1 MFLAM
6 KSRQMAPKG
15 PNSSPR
21 IVVGQAAA
29 ALAVGMGVGR
39 FVYTPVLPLM
49 IAQAHLSQQ
58 AAGLIATANYFGY
71 LLGAIAGIIVPR
83 LLRSTLALRTSLVVL
98 TVTLAGMPLTDNV
111 TGWLVLRLVAGV
123 ASALIF
129 IIAASS
135 MFTRLREYGSHL
147 IGWGFGGIGAGIAAS
162 GFLVLLLG
170 RVSNW
175 NAAWFASAVLAAIF
189 STLCWTLKTG
199 PPVST
204 TTVTPTPTHPGPLLW
219 FVLILI
225 SYSLEGVGY
234 IVAGTFLVAAID
246 QSAPGLTGANAW
258 TLVGLAALLST
269 AFWAWLAYRFRR
281 ATLLIAALV
290 AQAIGIALPAL
301 FGGAVPALISALLFG
316 ATFLGIATL
325 ALAIGSHLRFPRATA
340 LLTTGYSVGQILGP
354 LIVTPWVSHGYR
366 EALLFGAAAVVAA
379 AAAAGTLRMKAPD
392 A

>member
-1 MFLAM
+1 
-6 KSRQMAPKG
+6 MATKG
-15 PNSSPR
+15 PNSSPWS
-21 IVVGQAAA
+21 VVGQAAA

-39 FVYTPVLPLM
+39 FAYTPILPLM
-49 IAQAHLSQQ
+49 ITQAHLSQQ

-71 LLGAIAGIIVPR
+71 LLGAIAVIILPR
-83 LLRSTLALRTSLVVL
+83 LLESTFTLRTSLVVL
-98 TVTLAGMPLTDNV
+98 TVTLARMPLADNV
-111 TGWLVLRLVAGV
+111 TDWLLLRMVAGV

-135 MFTRLREYGSHL
+135 MFTRLHEYGSHL
-147 IGWGFGGIGAGIAAS
+147 IGWGFGGVGAGIAAS
-162 GFLVLLLG
+162 GLLVSLLRDL
-170 RVSNW
+170 SNW
-175 NAAWFASAVLAAIF
+175 GTAWIASAALAAIF
-189 STLCWTLKTG
+189 STLCWTLTTR

-246 QSAPGLTGANAW
+246 QSAPGLIGADAW
-258 TLVGLAALLST
+258 TLVGLAALPST
-269 AFWAWLAYRFRR
+269 AFWAWLAYRFSR
-281 ATLLIAALV
+281 ATLLVAALV

-301 FGGAVPALISALLFG
+301 FAGAVPALISAFLFG

-325 ALAIGSHLRFPRATA
+325 ALGIGSHLQFPRAIA

-354 LIVTPWVSHGYR
+354 LIVTPFVSHGYR
-366 EALLFGAAAVVAA
+366 EALLLGAAAVVAA
-379 AAAAGTLRMKAPD
+379 AAAAGALRMKAPD

>member
-1 MFLAM
+1 
-6 KSRQMAPKG
+6 MAPKG
-15 PNSSPR
+15 PNSSPW

-49 IAQAHLSQQ
+49 IAQAHVSQQ

-83 LLRSTLALRTSLVVL
+83 LLQSTLTLRTSLVVL

-111 TGWLVLRLVAGV
+111 TDWLLLRLVAGV

-129 IIAASS
+129 IVAASS
-135 MFTRLREYGSHL
+135 MFRRLHGYGSHL
-147 IGWGFGGIGAGIAAS
+147 IGWGFGGVGAGIAAS

-175 NAAWFASAVLAAIF
+175 NAAWFASAVLAAIL

-204 TTVTPTPTHPGPLLW
+204 TTVTPTHPGPLLW

-258 TLVGLAALLST
+258 TLVGLAALPST

-301 FGGAVPALISALLFG
+301 FGGAAPALISAFLFG

-354 LIVTPWVSHGYR
+354 LIVTPFVSHGYR
-366 EALLFGAAAVVAA
+366 EALLLGAAAVVAA